1 MTNFQTGRLDG
12 VEFPFANIGH
22 TSAPFENSREMC
34 WRQLQQLN
42 CSILHLMRFWFTLLM
57 YDSISDFKLD
67 VNSAGIRVSEM
78 H

>member
-22 TSAPFENSREMC
+22 TSAPFKIPGKC
-34 WRQLQQLN
+34 VDGN
-42 CSILHLMRFWFTLLM
+42 CSILDLMRFWFTLLM